1 MSWVA
6 QPLVL
11 EGAFVRLEPLT
22 RAHAAPLGEVAL
34 DADIWRWTLS
44 RIETADDMLRYVE
57 RALEERA
64 AGTGYPFATIE
75 RASGRV
81 AGSTRYLAIDPSHRR
96 LEIGYTFLAPA
107 WQRTALN
114 TEAKYLLLRH
124 AFDVLGM
131 NRVEFKT
138 DALNERSRAALRRIG
153 AKEEGTLREHAI
165 TDRGRVRDSVYFSVL
180 AREWPDVKAGLER
193 RMRR

>member
-34 DADIWRWTLS
+34 DADIWRWTVS

-81 AGSTRYLAIDPSHRR
+81 VGSTRYLAIDPSHRR

-138 DALNERSRAALRRIG
+138 DALNERSRAALLRIG